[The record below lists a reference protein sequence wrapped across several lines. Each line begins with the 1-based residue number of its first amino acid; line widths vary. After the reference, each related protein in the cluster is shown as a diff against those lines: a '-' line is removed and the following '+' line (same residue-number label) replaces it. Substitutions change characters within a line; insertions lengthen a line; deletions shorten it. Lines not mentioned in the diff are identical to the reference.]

1 METTQS
7 SKPGIQ
13 YVEPFV
19 DNLILRTAYVLYSVE
34 HRIWRLAYMLLFVEH
49 FASIGMDD
57 ELFVEQ
63 IMEHHLPSAAYIFD
77 FVEQIVEHH
86 NPLLAYM

>member
-1 METTQS
+1 
-7 SKPGIQ
+7 
-13 YVEPFV
+13 
-19 DNLILRTAYVLYSVE
+19 
-34 HRIWRLAYMLLFVEH
+34 MLLFVEH